1 MKIKGVIELFKTSKI
16 SFIVTIFFVL
26 LISLSSL
33 IVGAYFVF
41 DIDIGDTIT
50 YNVVASSETNN
61 AFWGSWPPGTYFGDW
76 SVSAGDN
83 ISYTILGDIDTD
95 YMGNIQLGNYTFEN
109 VRNVDLACAL
119 IISIYP
125 WNGGFF
131 ANFSDWD
138 SIESSVVSDNTTIEN
153 KDDFSLVING
163 EQRTFNAKIFHV
175 QNYYGQYSDLYYD
188 TTTGLFLNGTSSF
201 GNYSLSLVLSKT
213 TFEVEL
219 ISVKAYLDFQLILI
233 TLPVLIILI
242 KGFKKFK

>member
-1 MKIKGVIELFKTSKI
+1 MIALSPLVTRAH
-16 SFIVTIFFVL
+16 FII
-26 LISLSSL
+26 
-33 IVGAYFVF
+33 
-41 DIDIGDTIT
+41 DIDIGDTVT
-50 YNVVASSETNN
+50 YNVVTSSETTN

-76 SVSAGDN
+76 SVSASDN
-83 ISYTILGDIDTD
+83 VSYTILGDIDTD
-95 YMGNIQLGNYTFEN
+95 YVGNIQLGNYTFEN
-109 VRNVDLACAL
+109 VRDVDLASGL
-119 IISIYP
+119 VISIYP

-138 SIESSVVSDNTTIEN
+138 SIESSVVSANTTIEN
-153 KDDFSLVING
+153 KNDYNLVING
-163 EQRTFNAKIFHV
+163 EQHTFNAKIFHV

-233 TLPVLIILI
+233 TLPVLIIL
-242 KGFKKFK
+242 KKRFQKFK